1 MADEKIIFREFDE
14 DDEMA
19 FGKYEPDAKISEDIL
34 VFTIKGIQYISRV
47 IISRFKV
54 IIEAVEHM
62 TTEADIRNSN
72 DIESK
77 LDTNITLE
85 CEVMAKSFTIT
96 LGDHLFK
103 TDAQITG
110 EDLLIWGFKIL

>member
-1 MADEKIIFREFDE
+1 MNDEKIIFREFWE

-34 VFTIKGIQYISRV
+34 IFTIKDIQYIARV

-62 TTEADIRNSN
+62 TTEADIRNN
-72 DIESK
+72 DDIESK

-85 CEVMAKSFTIT
+85 CESLTKGFAVNLAE
-96 LGDHLFK
+96 HLFE
-103 TDAQITG
+103 TDTEITG
-110 EDLLIWGFKIL
+110 EDLLAWGFKIL

>member
-1 MADEKIIFREFDE
+1 MTDEKIIFREFDE

-62 TTEADIRNSN
+62 TTEADIRN
-72 DIESK
+72 DINSK

-85 CEVMAKSFTIT
+85 HEALVKSFAIG
-96 LGDHLFK
+96 LGHQLFE
-103 TDAQITG
+103 TDTEITG
-110 EDLLIWGFKIL
+110 EDLLAWGFKIL